1 MKRNSFARYD
11 FLVFL
16 NLYESQ
22 LIFLLRIDKYLWA
35 IRFYKSR
42 NEASIACKKGHVRID
57 EVTVKP
63 SREVFGAEKI
73 LIRKNQMEFALFVLG
88 IPKSRVGAKL
98 VEQYAKDVT
107 AEDIRKTRIEIDI
120 NQAKNRFKTGGKPSK
135 KNRRDL
141 MDFIESESD
150 STDE

>member
-1 MKRNSFARYD
+1 MKKNTGVRYD

-22 LIFLLRIDKYLWA
+22 LTFLLRIDKYLWA

-42 NEASIACKKGHVRID
+42 NEASIACKKGHIRIE

-73 LIRKNQMEFALFVLG
+73 LEL
-88 IPKSRVGAKL
+88 
-98 VEQYAKDVT
+98 
-107 AEDIRKTRIEIDI
+107 DILYYPSNEI
-120 NQAKNRFKTGGKPSK
+120 SK
-135 KNRRDL
+135 K
-141 MDFIESESD
+141 
-150 STDE
+150 

>member
-1 MKRNSFARYD
+1 M
-11 FLVFL
+11 
-16 NLYESQ
+16 
-22 LIFLLRIDKYLWA
+22 RIDKYLWA

-57 EVTVKP
+57 ETIVKP

-73 LIRKNQMEFALFVLG
+73 MIRKNQMGFTIVVLD

-98 VEQYAKDVT
+98 VERYAKDITPEDVRKAR
-107 AEDIRKTRIEIDI
+107 AEIAMHQS
-120 NQAKNRFKTGGKPSK
+120 NNRLETGGRPSK

-141 MDFIESESD
+141 MDFKESGTID
-150 STDE
+150 PDE